1 MKKIIIVAIVFIATL
16 ATTLNSLA
24 ASYTC
29 QRGTETT
36 GSYSTA
42 NCNESCPSGY
52 NCVQIS
58 SNTPLGGSVRLN
70 NPLTGQPGD
79 VPGGIPGLIGR
90 VINGVL
96 GVVGSLA
103 LIMFVY
109 GGLLWMTSAGND
121 EKVKQG
127 KDVLIWA
134 TLGLLIIFAS
144 YALVNFIIF
153 KGIGAVGGGP
163 TPQNVP
169 AGQTIPDNSYGPN

>member
-1 MKKIIIVAIVFIATL
+1 MLKKVSFLLVISTIAFALIT
-16 ATTLNSLA
+16 NDVKA
-24 ASYTC
+24 AGGEDQPLT
-29 QRGTETT
+29 
-36 GSYSTA
+36 
-42 NCNESCPSGY
+42 SGGP
-52 NCVQIS
+52 VS
-58 SNTPLGGSVRLN
+58 LN
-70 NPLTGQPGD
+70 NPLTGQQGD

-96 GVVGSLA
+96 GIVGSLA
-103 LIMFVY
+103 LLMFIY

-153 KGIGAVGGGP
+153 KGIGAVGGGNNGSVD
-163 TPQNVP
+163 TQTEEMRRNWGG
-169 AGQTIPDNSYGPN
+169 AGN